1 LRARGP
7 GALSRFSLL
16 VVVATLPFSE
26 PAWPQGG
33 PPFRTDDPETPGN
46 RQWEINIG
54 FIGERDR
61 ADGSYETPNL
71 DINYGLGDRIQL
83 KYEVPLSIQELRGD
97 SSQIA
102 AGLGNSMMGVKWR
115 FYETRTEAPRPGKPL
130 KSKFSFAMSIYPQLA
145 LNNPTGSLRR
155 GIVDATP
162 QFLLPLEAKATIG
175 PVRIVGEVG
184 YWFTSK
190 AGPDPV
196 PNSWIRGLLVGHEF
210 KSKTELYLDLHDE
223 LDVQGPER
231 QSTLGIGGRQ
241 PIGMHGKMLF
251 LGTVGRAIAVKTP
264 TNGQPSWIAYFG
276 VQLQLGRDNQ
286 P

>member
-1 LRARGP
+1 
-7 GALSRFSLL
+7 
-16 VVVATLPFSE
+16 
-26 PAWPQGG
+26 
-33 PPFRTDDPETPGN
+33 
-46 RQWEINIG
+46 
-54 FIGERDR
+54 
-61 ADGSYETPNL
+61 
-71 DINYGLGDRIQL
+71 
-83 KYEVPLSIQELRGD
+83 
-97 SSQIA
+97 
-102 AGLGNSMMGVKWR
+102 
-115 FYETRTEAPRPGKPL
+115 
-130 KSKFSFAMSIYPQLA
+130 
-145 LNNPTGSLRR
+145 
-155 GIVDATP
+155 
-162 QFLLPLEAKATIG
+162 
-175 PVRIVGEVG
+175 VGEVG

-231 QSTLGIGGRQ
+231 QSTLGVGGRQ

-251 LGTVGRAIAVKTP
+251 LGMVGRAIGVQTP